1 MINKGGRSKM
11 KVYVVVGRMNV
22 LKSVGCA
29 GVGNTREMAE
39 AIAKKSDLDEY
50 RIDEFDVQEEGA

>member
-1 MINKGGRSKM
+1 M